1 MPTITDDS
9 DSDSRPSSS
18 RSSTKLFGRERTLH
32 SILGGGKVADIILW
46 KNKSLSAVIFAAV
59 TVIWFL
65 FEVVE
70 YNFVTLVCHISIV
83 ILLATFIWCN
93 GAALLG
99 REPPKIPDIILSE
112 SKFKEVAL
120 AFHSKQRVFITIL
133 FDIAIGKDLKLFLLA
148 IALLWILSTVGSNIS
163 SLSLLYFVFL
173 CIQTLPALYDQ
184 YEDEVDYLA
193 GRGSRKLK
201 KVYRKFDSKGSGQN
215 TKGTSEGEEVQVNK
229 MLELWR

>member
-1 MPTITDDS
+1 MPTIIDSS

-18 RSSTKLFGRERTLH
+18 RFSTKLFGRERTLH
-32 SILGGGKVADIILW
+32 SIFGGGKVADIILW
-46 KNKSLSAVIFAAV
+46 KNKSFSAVILAAV

-93 GAALLG
+93 VASLLG

-112 SKFKEVAL
+112 SQFKEVAL
-120 AFHSKQRVFITIL
+120 AFHSKQRVFIAIL
-133 FDIAIGKDLKLFLLA
+133 FDIAIGKDLKLFILA
-148 IALLWILSTVGSNIS
+148 IALLWMLSTVGSYFS

-193 GRGSRKLK
+193 GRGSRNLR
-201 KVYRKFDSKGSGQN
+201 KVYRKFDSKVLDKIPRGPMREKKS
-215 TKGTSEGEEVQVNK
+215 K
-229 MLELWR
+229 

>member
-1 MPTITDDS
+1 MPTIIDSS

-18 RSSTKLFGRERTLH
+18 RFSTKLFGRERTLH
-32 SILGGGKVADIILW
+32 SIFGGGKVADIILW
-46 KNKSLSAVIFAAV
+46 KNKSFSAVILAAV

-93 GAALLG
+93 VASLLG
-99 REPPKIPDIILSE
+99 RQRVHAHDDEEPPKIPDIILSE
-112 SKFKEVAL
+112 SQFKEVAL
-120 AFHSKQRVFITIL
+120 AFHSKQRVFIAIL
-133 FDIAIGKDLKLFLLA
+133 FDIARGKDLKLFILA
-148 IALLWILSTVGSNIS
+148 IALLWMLSTVGSYFS
-163 SLSLLYFVFL
+163 SLRLLYFVFL

-193 GRGSRKLK
+193 GRGSRNLR
-201 KVYRKFDSKGSGQN
+201 KVYRKFDSKVLDKIPRGPMREKKS
-215 TKGTSEGEEVQVNK
+215 K
-229 MLELWR
+229 